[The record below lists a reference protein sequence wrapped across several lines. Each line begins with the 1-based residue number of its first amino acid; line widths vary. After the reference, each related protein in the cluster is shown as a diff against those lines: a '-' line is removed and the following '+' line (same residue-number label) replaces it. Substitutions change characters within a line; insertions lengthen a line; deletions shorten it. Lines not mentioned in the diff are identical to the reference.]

1 MPSAPA
7 VALALSWPPRLRAG
21 SEVLV
26 APRFG
31 GSAVTGK
38 THQDKTEGQGR
49 KDDSGGLGV
58 LLGSS
63 PKQTSSRQG

>member
-1 MPSAPA
+1 MTPTPVA
-7 VALALSWPPRLRAG
+7 ALALSRPPRLRAG

-26 APRFG
+26 ALRFG

-49 KDDSGGLGV
+49 KDDS
-58 LLGSS
+58 
-63 PKQTSSRQG
+63 

>member
-1 MPSAPA
+1 MTPTPVA
-7 VALALSWPPRLRAG
+7 ALALSRPPGLRAG

-26 APRFG
+26 ALRFG

-49 KDDSGGLGV
+49 KDDS
-58 LLGSS
+58 
-63 PKQTSSRQG
+63 

>member
-1 MPSAPA
+1 MPPTPA

-49 KDDSGGLGV
+49 KDDS
-58 LLGSS
+58 
-63 PKQTSSRQG
+63 